1 MTPHDQDGTWSIWI
15 WWEGG
20 LAVLLVSSRRC
31 MGMCICVGRGI
42 DEDKYEHRQG
52 MFKLLQ

>member
-31 MGMCICVGRGI
+31 MGICIGMGI